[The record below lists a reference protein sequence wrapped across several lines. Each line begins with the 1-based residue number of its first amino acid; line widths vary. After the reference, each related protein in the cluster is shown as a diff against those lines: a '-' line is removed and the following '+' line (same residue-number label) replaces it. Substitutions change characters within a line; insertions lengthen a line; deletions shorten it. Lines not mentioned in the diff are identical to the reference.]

1 MLEHDSLKDR
11 TSPRV
16 VLFRCKWY
24 DVFDDKR

>member
-11 TSPRV
+11 TSRRV